1 MAGRLPGQAPL
12 GGEYDLVIV
21 GSGGGSMCAALAAQ
35 AAGLSTVILEKS
47 AKVGGSTSLS
57 GGVLW
62 VPNNP
67 LLAREG
73 IADSIEAARLYL
85 NGLSGADSAGTSRA
99 RKDAFLRTAP
109 ETIRFLLDQGLKLRR
124 PLHTWPDYY
133 DERPGGLPQG
143 RSLMPVPFD
152 VKTLGAWYPRLTTYT
167 PVIPIPL
174 GSDEFATL
182 LLLRRT
188 WAGKLKAL
196 KLAWLGLRAKLFG
209 EQVSGC
215 GSALQGR
222 MLEIAV
228 SRGLAPHIET
238 PVTELIAEQ
247 GRVAGVIAEHQGKQM
262 VIRARRGVL
271 LDVGGFS
278 RNAMLRQKYAR
289 GPISDRW
296 TSANRGDTGDLLEA
310 MISLGADTAELD
322 TAWWVITSH
331 NTNGEWPPETLM
343 PDGERFPFQHHLD
356 ISLPHVILVDQNGH
370 RFCDES
376 GSYMDIGEAMYARQ
390 QETGRAIP
398 AWAIFDARHRKR
410 YAWGPLLPGT
420 TPQHWIDSGYMK
432 KADTLEA
439 LAVQCGI
446 DPAGLLAEAARFS
459 AFARNGKDKDFDRG
473 GRAFDRSHGD
483 PTNSPNPCL
492 GAIEQ
497 GPFYAVAIYP
507 GDVGTAGGVVTD
519 EYARVLRKDGSAI
532 EGLYGCGNVTAPV
545 FGRCYPGAGA
555 SIAASFTFGYIAAR
569 HCAGV
574 NWEMRDVQGDL
585 VPETQARH
593 HARAVP

>member
-1 MAGRLPGQAPL
+1 MLAERLPGQAPL
-12 GGEYDLVIV
+12 CGEYDLVIV

-35 AAGLSTVILEKS
+35 AAGLSVVILEKS

-62 VPNNP
+62 VPNHP
-67 LLAREG
+67 LLASAG
-73 IADSIEAARLYL
+73 IADSIEAARTYL
-85 NGLSGADSAGTSRA
+85 DGLPGADSAGTSPT
-99 RKDAFLRTAP
+99 RKNAFLRTAP
-109 ETIRFLLDQGLKLRR
+109 ETIRFLLDQGLRLRR

-143 RSLMPVPFD
+143 RSLMPLPFD
-152 VKTLGAWYPRLTTYT
+152 VKTLGAWYPHLTTYT

-188 WAGKLKAL
+188 WAGKMKAL
-196 KLAWLGLRAKLFG
+196 KLAWRGLRAKLLG

-222 MLEIAV
+222 MLELAV
-228 SRGLAPHIET
+228 ARGLAPHIET
-238 PVTELIAEQ
+238 PVRELMTDGDRVTGVVVEHE
-247 GRVAGVIAEHQGKQM
+247 GRCQE
-262 VIRARRGVL
+262 IRARRGVL
-271 LDVGGFS
+271 LDVGGYS
-278 RNAMLRQKYAR
+278 RNAGLRQKYAR
-289 GPISDRW
+289 DPISDRW
-296 TSANRGDTGDLLEA
+296 TSANQGDTGDLLEA
-310 MISLGADTAELD
+310 MMALGADTAELD

-331 NTNGEWPPETLM
+331 NTNGEWPPETVM

-356 ISLPHVILVDQNGH
+356 ISLPHVILVDQNGR

-390 QETGRAIP
+390 QETDRAIP
-398 AWAIFDARHRKR
+398 AWAIFDARHRQR

-420 TPQHWIDSGYMK
+420 TPRHWIDSGYMK

-439 LAVQCGI
+439 LAAQCGI
-446 DPAGLLAEAARFS
+446 DSGGLVAEAAKVS
-459 AFARNGKDKDFDRG
+459 AFAKQGVDEEYGRG
-473 GRAFDRSHGD
+473 GRSFDRSHGD
-483 PTNSPNPCL
+483 PTHGPNPCL

-519 EYARVLRKDGSAI
+519 EHARVLRKDGSVI

-555 SIAASFTFGYIAAR
+555 SIAASLTFGYIAAR
-569 HCAGV
+569 HCAGA
-574 NWEMRDVQGDL
+574 N
-585 VPETQARH
+585 
-593 HARAVP
+593 

>member
-1 MAGRLPGQAPL
+1 
-12 GGEYDLVIV
+12 
-21 GSGGGSMCAALAAQ
+21 MCAALAAQ
-35 AAGLSTVILEKS
+35 KAGLSVVILEKTD
-47 AKVGGSTSLS
+47 KVGGSTSLS

-62 VPNNP
+62 VPDHP
-67 LLAREG
+67 LLASAG
-73 IADSIEAARLYL
+73 ITDSLDAARTYL
-85 NGLSGADSAGTSRA
+85 AGLPGADSPGTSPA
-99 RKDAFLRTAP
+99 RKDAFLETAP
-109 ETIRFLLDQGLKLRR
+109 RMIRFLLDQGLKLRR
-124 PLHTWPDYY
+124 PLHAWPDYY
-133 DERPGGLPQG
+133 DERAGGLAEG

-152 VKTLGAWYPRLTTYT
+152 VKTLGAWYPHLATYT

-188 WAGKLKAL
+188 WAGKMKAL
-196 KLAWLGLRAKLFG
+196 KLAWLGLRARLFG

-228 SRGLAPHIET
+228 TRGLAPHIET
-238 PVTELIAEQ
+238 PVTGLITGD
-247 GRVAGVIAEHQGKQM
+247 GRVTGVIVQHRGQQRD
-262 VIRARRGVL
+262 VRARRGVL

-278 RNAMLRQKYAR
+278 RNAEMRRRFAR
-289 GPISDRW
+289 APADNRW
-296 TSANRGDTGDLLEA
+296 TSANRGDTGDLLDT
-310 MISLGADTAELD
+310 MISLGAATAELD

-331 NTNGEWPPETLM
+331 NTNGDWPPETFM
-343 PDGERFPFQHHLD
+343 PNGEHFPFQHHLD
-356 ISLPHVILVDQNGH
+356 ISLPHVMLVDQDGR

-390 QETGRAIP
+390 EQTNRAFP
-398 AWAIFDARHRKR
+398 AWAIFDARHRKQ

-420 TPQHWIDSGYMK
+420 TPRHWIDSGYMK
-432 KADTLEA
+432 KADTLDD
-439 LAVQCGI
+439 LARQCGI
-446 DPAGLLAEAARFS
+446 NAAGLKAEAARFS
-459 AFARNGKDKDFDRG
+459 AFAAAGADEDHGRG

-483 PTNSPNPCL
+483 PTNRPNPCL
-492 GAIEQ
+492 GAIDTA
-497 GPFYAVAIYP
+497 PFHAVAIYP

-519 EYARVLRKDGSAI
+519 EHGRVLRGDGSPI

-569 HCAGV
+569 HCAGA
-574 NWEMRDVQGDL
+574 N
-585 VPETQARH
+585 
-593 HARAVP
+593 